1 MELAS
6 VPYALYAEKAKN
18 VDNPVPG
25 PAGPQGPQGLQG
37 IKGDKGDTGDTGAT
51 GPQGE
56 AGISY
61 TKWATVPSITLDL
74 ASVNNSAS
82 QAFFTAPSAGN
93 YTFEVIVTSV
103 SNFSDSIQLNA
114 EIVIGNMAITNQY
127 TIASFANSFA
137 NRNSGSQYG
146 FVVIGVA
153 ESVSNGAVFALR
165 ITNGIGMSGAS
176 VSFNGRALVNKVGTI
191 G

>member
-1 MELAS
+1 
-6 VPYALYAEKAKN
+6 
-18 VDNPVPG
+18 
-25 PAGPQGPQGLQG
+25 
-37 IKGDKGDTGDTGAT
+37 
-51 GPQGE
+51 
-56 AGISY
+56 
-61 TKWATVPSITLDL
+61 
-74 ASVNNSAS
+74 
-82 QAFFTAPSAGN
+82 
-93 YTFEVIVTSV
+93 
-103 SNFSDSIQLNA
+103 
-114 EIVIGNMAITNQY
+114 MAITNQY